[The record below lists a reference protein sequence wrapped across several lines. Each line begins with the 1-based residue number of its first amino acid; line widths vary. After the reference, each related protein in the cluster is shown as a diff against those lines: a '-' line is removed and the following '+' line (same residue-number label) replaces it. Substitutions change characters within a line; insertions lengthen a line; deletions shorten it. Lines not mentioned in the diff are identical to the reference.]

1 MRKIID
7 RFVIIESILCKKSK
21 IFLSIFFFA
30 LQDINFVN
38 SFFASYKLLNDFL
51 QESDAMDMED
61 KDLAFYFSIVDLLFE
76 AIFVEKKKE
85 DSNLEIKKRLGKMLK
100 IGKLEKKE

>member
-1 MRKIID
+1 
-7 RFVIIESILCKKSK
+7 
-21 IFLSIFFFA
+21 
-30 LQDINFVN
+30 
-38 SFFASYKLLNDFL
+38 
-51 QESDAMDMED
+51 MDMED